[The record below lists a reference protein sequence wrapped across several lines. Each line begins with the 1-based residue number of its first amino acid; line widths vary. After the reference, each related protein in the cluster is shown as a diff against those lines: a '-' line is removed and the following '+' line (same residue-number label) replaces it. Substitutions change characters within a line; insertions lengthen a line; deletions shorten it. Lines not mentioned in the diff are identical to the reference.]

1 MEQTDNSSRDQELVI
16 LFGDALFIQS
26 VEACLHGT
34 GEIGV
39 IGIYGSVV
47 DAPQRLKS
55 LRPDLVVMDL
65 NGDNCRLAVSL
76 LREQP
81 GVSILCVDQE
91 RQEAIVVCGHHYSTP
106 TAEDLTEIIRR
117 HAKGGVPSPLFDQ
130 GEWHLNGP
138 DLDAKLTDLVPK
150 EGNTR

>member
-1 MEQTDNSSRDQELVI
+1 MEQTENPSSDQELVI

-34 GEIGV
+34 GEVGV
-39 IGIYGSVV
+39 IGLYSSVV

-65 NGDNCRLAVSL
+65 RGDHCHLAVSL
-76 LREQP
+76 LQEQP

-91 RQEAIVVCGHHYSTP
+91 RQEAIVVCGHAYSTP

-117 HAKGGVPSPLFDQ
+117 HASNAATSPLPDQ
-130 GEWHLNGP
+130 VEWYPNRP
-138 DLDAKLTDLVPK
+138 DLDTKLTDLVQK
-150 EGNTR
+150 EGDPQ